1 MKDKGIDLALPAYG
15 GENPVAVSQTDR
27 PPDYPSLHLEF
38 TDEDAPDFPDDG
50 TVTFRYHLS
59 QKTESDRNGKERC
72 SYTLDIQKLV
82 DVKGEKDIRPSKRD
96 TSTEDNLDRLMKEK
110 YDSAEEY

>member
-15 GENPVAVSQTDR
+15 GDPVSLSSHTDR

-38 TDEDAPDFPDDG
+38 DDEDAPDFPDDG
-50 TVTFRYHLS
+50 TITLRYHVS
-59 QKTESDRNGKERC
+59 QKTESDRNGKQRC
-72 SYTLDIQKLV
+72 SYTLEVQKLV

-96 TSTEDNLDRLMKEK
+96 TSTEDNLDRLMKAKQEA
-110 YDSAEEY
+110 Y